1 MHPPG
6 ARGGAGP
13 GSEAVA
19 EASGNEQEEDEE
31 EEVRV
36 LRAGAGA
43 APERDEEFERE
54 LASLVLEHQGRATPA
69 IGQPVRRLSLYSGW
83 VYLGTPCSVM

>member
-13 GSEAVA
+13 GSEAVSA
-19 EASGNEQEEDEE
+19 EASGNEQEEGEE
-31 EEVRV
+31 EEVHV

-43 APERDEEFERE
+43 ALERDEEFERE
-54 LASLVLEHQGRATPA
+54 LASLVLEHQGRATPT
-69 IGQPVRRLSLYSGW
+69 IGQLVRRLWLHSG
-83 VYLGTPCSVM
+83 LG